1 MSVWTLFFVLSV
13 FKVDANCFKTKNEPL
28 YLSSK
33 LLTVNVFCV
42 CTLPLYFFPYLC
54 RGSVA
59 LCCKYQTSHCL
70 TGILK
75 WKWIGI
81 LEMQY
86 CHTSILI
93 SHWRRLLI
101 RCQKWQQK
109 RLYFWFSF
117 SFTEDLS
124 LSLSL
129 SFLSLYVQLK
139 SFSLCRSVEIA
150 MCHFWGLTIVFV
162 YMMLYIAFWAIA
174 ACLWDPPSPKAFLF
188 FCVN

>member
-1 MSVWTLFFVLSV
+1 MKMSVWTLFFVLSV
-13 FKVDANCFKTKNEPL
+13 FKVDANCFKTKNESL

-59 LCCKYQTSHCL
+59 LCRKYPTRHCL

-86 CHTSILI
+86 RHTSILI

-101 RCQKWQQK
+101 RWQKW
-109 RLYFWFSF
+109 LYFLVQFHF
-117 SFTEDLS
+117 YRGS
-124 LSLSL
+124 LSISL
-129 SFLSLYVQLK
+129 FLSLYVQLK
-139 SFSLCRSVEIA
+139 
-150 MCHFWGLTIVFV
+150 
-162 YMMLYIAFWAIA
+162 
-174 ACLWDPPSPKAFLF
+174 
-188 FCVN
+188 